1 MNIGLL
7 RVVVSVVRV
16 VVLVGANIHVCERS
30 VAGPWWW
37 GDVVLV
43 RWSAS
48 SASWESY
55 IRAD

>member
-1 MNIGLL
+1 M
-7 RVVVSVVRV
+7 VVSVVRV